1 MLAKRIIACLD
12 VRNGRV
18 VKGTKFT
25 DIKDVDSPEKL
36 AKFYSDNSVDELV
49 FYDITASN
57 EERKTSLEFVERV
70 AKVINIPF
78 SAGGGVSTI
87 EDFKYILRKGADKV
101 SVNSAAVRNPQLIR
115 EASMAFGSQCV
126 VLSMDVKKNDEGS
139 WSVYVKG
146 GREKTE
152 LDAIDWAVTAAELG
166 AGEIVVN
173 SIDEDGMK
181 NGYDLELLSRITSV
195 VNIPVIASG
204 GAGKKEHFLDALQK
218 TGVDGVLAASVFH
231 FGEIKV
237 PELKHY
243 LKENGAEIRM
253 PEAAPQKKESPS
265 AENADISMISFGK
278 DGLVPCICQDAKTG
292 AVLMLAYMNEQSL
305 RLTLE
310 KKRAVYYSR
319 SRSELWEK
327 GATSGNTQKVRAI
340 YYDCDADALLIK
352 VDQTGNACHTGAYSC
367 FFNAVFDDQEASAAQ
382 LAESGASAAPGS
394 AAEPGSSALSASGV
408 SADPG
413 SSVFGEL
420 YATVIDRK
428 NDSSEGSYT
437 NYLFDKGLDKILKK
451 VGEEAAETIIAA
463 KNQDRQ
469 ELIGETGDL
478 IYHLTVMLAEKG
490 ISMDE
495 IEQELKSRFR

>member
-70 AKVINIPF
+70 ARVINIPF

-101 SVNSAAVRNPQLIR
+101 SVNSAAVKNPQLIR

-237 PELKHY
+237 PELKQY

-265 AENADISMISFGK
+265 AADADISMISFGK

-352 VDQTGNACHTGAYSC
+352 VEQTGNACHTGEYSC
-367 FFNAVFDDQEASAAQ
+367 FFNAVFDD
-382 LAESGASAAPGS
+382 L
-394 AAEPGSSALSASGV
+394 GV
-408 SADPG
+408 SADSG

-420 YATVIDRK
+420 YATVIGRK
-428 NDSSEGSYT
+428 NDPSEGSYT

>member
-70 AKVINIPF
+70 AQVINIPF

-101 SVNSAAVRNPQLIR
+101 SVNSAAVKNPQLIR

-237 PELKHY
+237 PELKQY

-265 AENADISMISFGK
+265 AADISMISFGK
-278 DGLVPCICQDAKTG
+278 DGLVPCICQDVQTG

-305 RLTLE
+305 RLTIE
-310 KKRAVYYSR
+310 KKRAIYYSR

-367 FFNAVFDDQEASAAQ
+367 FFNAVFDD
-382 LAESGASAAPGS
+382 L
-394 AAEPGSSALSASGV
+394 GV

-413 SSVFGEL
+413 SSVFREL
-420 YATVIDRK
+420 YATVIGRK
-428 NDSSEGSYT
+428 NDPSEGSYT

>member
-70 AKVINIPF
+70 ARVINIPF

-101 SVNSAAVRNPQLIR
+101 SVNSAAVKNPQLIR

-152 LDAIDWAVTAAELG
+152 LDAIDWAITAAELG

-195 VNIPVIASG
+195 VNIPVIVSG

-237 PELKHY
+237 PELKQY

-265 AENADISMISFGK
+265 AAAADISMIRFTK

-305 RLTLE
+305 RLTIE

-352 VDQTGNACHTGAYSC
+352 VEQTGNACHTGEYSC
-367 FFNAVFDDQEASAAQ
+367 FFNAVFDD
-382 LAESGASAAPGS
+382 L
-394 AAEPGSSALSASGV
+394 GV
-408 SADPG
+408 SADSG
-413 SSVFGEL
+413 SSVFREL
-420 YATVIDRK
+420 YATVIGRK
-428 NDSSEGSYT
+428 NDPSEGSYT

-490 ISMDE
+490 ISIDE

>member
-70 AKVINIPF
+70 AQVINIPF

-101 SVNSAAVRNPQLIR
+101 SVNSAAVKNPQLIR

-152 LDAIDWAVTAAELG
+152 LDAIEWAITAAELG

-237 PELKHY
+237 PELKQY

-265 AENADISMISFGK
+265 AAAADISMIRFTK

-352 VDQTGNACHTGAYSC
+352 VEQTGNACHTGEYSC
-367 FFNAVFDDQEASAAQ
+367 FFNAVFDD
-382 LAESGASAAPGS
+382 L
-394 AAEPGSSALSASGV
+394 GV
-408 SADPG
+408 SADSG

-420 YATVIDRK
+420 YATVIGRK
-428 NDSSEGSYT
+428 NDPSEGSYT

>member
-70 AKVINIPF
+70 ARVINIPF

-101 SVNSAAVRNPQLIR
+101 SVNSAAVKNPQLIR

-204 GAGKKEHFLDALQK
+204 GAGKKEHFLDVLQK

-237 PELKHY
+237 PELKQY

-265 AENADISMISFGK
+265 AADADISMISFGK

-367 FFNAVFDDQEASAAQ
+367 FFNAVFDDQEA
-382 LAESGASAAPGS
+382 P
-394 AAEPGSSALSASGV
+394 
-408 SADPG
+408 ADSG
-413 SSVFGEL
+413 SSVFREL
-420 YATVIDRK
+420 YATVIGRK
-428 NDSSEGSYT
+428 NDPSEGSYT
-437 NYLFDKGLDKILKK
+437 NYLFDKGIDKILKK

-490 ISMDE
+490 ISIDE

>member
-70 AKVINIPF
+70 ARVINIPF

-101 SVNSAAVRNPQLIR
+101 SVNSAAVKNPQLIR

-181 NGYDLELLSRITSV
+181 NGYDIELLSKITSA

-204 GAGKKEHFLDALQK
+204 GAGKKEHFLDAIQNA
-218 TGVDGVLAASVFH
+218 GVDGVLAASVFH

-237 PELKHY
+237 PELKRY

-253 PEAAPQKKESPS
+253 PDAAPQKLDSTLAES
-265 AENADISMISFGK
+265 ADISMISFGK

-305 RLTLE
+305 RLTIE
-310 KKRAVYYSR
+310 KKCAVYYSR

-352 VDQTGNACHTGAYSC
+352 VEQTGNACHTGEYSC
-367 FFNAVFDDQEASAAQ
+367 FFNAVFDD
-382 LAESGASAAPGS
+382 L
-394 AAEPGSSALSASGV
+394 GV

-420 YATVIDRK
+420 YATVIGRK
-428 NDSSEGSYT
+428 NDPSEGSYT

>member
-70 AKVINIPF
+70 AQVINIPF

-152 LDAIDWAVTAAELG
+152 LDAIEWAITAAELG

-181 NGYDLELLSRITSV
+181 NGYDLELLRRITSV

-204 GAGKKEHFLDALQK
+204 GAGKKEHFLDAIQNA
-218 TGVDGVLAASVFH
+218 GVDGVLAASVFH
-231 FGEIKV
+231 FGDIKV
-237 PELKHY
+237 PELKRY

-253 PEAAPQKKESPS
+253 PEAAPQKLDSPS
-265 AENADISMISFGK
+265 AAAADISMISFGK

-352 VDQTGNACHTGAYSC
+352 VEQTGNACHTGAYSC
-367 FFNAVFDDQEASAAQ
+367 FFNRVFDD
-382 LAESGASAAPGS
+382 L
-394 AAEPGSSALSASGV
+394 GV

-420 YATVIDRK
+420 YATVIGRK
-428 NDSSEGSYT
+428 NDPSEGSYT

>member
-70 AKVINIPF
+70 ARVINIPF

-101 SVNSAAVRNPQLIR
+101 SVNSAAVKNPQLIR

-152 LDAIDWAVTAAELG
+152 LDAIEWAITAAELG

-237 PELKHY
+237 PELKQY

-253 PEAAPQKKESPS
+253 PEAAPQKLESITTEDS
-265 AENADISMISFGK
+265 DISMISFGK

-352 VDQTGNACHTGAYSC
+352 VEQTGNACHTGEYSC
-367 FFNAVFDDQEASAAQ
+367 FFNAVFDD
-382 LAESGASAAPGS
+382 L
-394 AAEPGSSALSASGV
+394 GV

-420 YATVIDRK
+420 YATVIGRK
-428 NDSSEGSYT
+428 NDPSEGSYT

-451 VGEEAAETIIAA
+451 VGEEAAETV
-463 KNQDRQ
+463 
-469 ELIGETGDL
+469 IGAMANDDENFIYEGADL
-478 IYHLTVMLAEKG
+478 LYHLIVLLTHKGYRIDDLAR
-490 ISMDE
+490 
-495 IEQELKSRFR
+495 ELKKRHH

>member
-70 AKVINIPF
+70 ARVINIPF
-78 SAGGGVSTI
+78 SAGGGVSTL

-115 EASMAFGSQCV
+115 EASMAFGAQCV

-152 LDAIDWAVTAAELG
+152 LDAIEWAITAAELG

-237 PELKHY
+237 PELKQY

-367 FFNAVFDDQEASAAQ
+367 FFNAVFDD
-382 LAESGASAAPGS
+382 L
-394 AAEPGSSALSASGV
+394 GV

-420 YATVIDRK
+420 YATVIGRK
-428 NDSSEGSYT
+428 NDPSEGSYT